1 MTRLSLHAQ
10 IGIALGLALLAGLA
24 SAPGDAWVGLF
35 EFLGTLFLNAL
46 KLLVVPLIVTSLING
61 LVSVPG
67 AKGVGRMGVY
77 TVGWFAGT
85 SVLAILAGLLIANAI
100 QPGLVNGQPAGAQMG
115 LAQDSTSVLA
125 GIEQRAQADFS
136 DVLLRLVPSNIF
148 SAAAQGDILGLILF
162 SLLFAYAI
170 TRLPEPLAATQ
181 RQFWMGAYEVML
193 HLTRLVMKLAPI
205 GVFGLVAAT
214 VARTGWQAAGPL
226 LWFFITVLLGLA
238 AHMFV
243 ILPLILLLVARV
255 SPLRH
260 YRAMLPALLT
270 AFSTSSSAATLSVTM
285 DCVQRRAGVS
295 PRVTGFFLPIGANI
309 NMDGSALYECVAAL
323 FIAQAYGLDLSFG
336 IQFVIF
342 GMALL
347 TSVGVAG
354 IPSASLVGIALILS
368 AIGLPLEG
376 LGLILAVDRI
386 LDMCRT
392 AVNVFGDS
400 SGAVTVARLMGET
413 EVLQSQNPP
422 PA

>member
-1 MTRLSLHAQ
+1 MTRLSLHLQ
-10 IGIALGLALLAGLA
+10 IAIALALALLAGLLTA
-24 SAPGDAWVGLF
+24 PGSAPFAVF

-46 KLLVVPLIVTSLING
+46 KLLVVPLIITSLING

-67 AKGVGRMGVY
+67 AKGAGRMGVY

-85 SVLAILAGLLIANAI
+85 SVLAILAGLLITNAI
-100 QPGLVNGQPAGAQMG
+100 QPGIVNGQPAGSLMG
-115 LAQDSTSVLA
+115 LAQDSQTVLA
-125 GIEQRAQADFS
+125 GIEQRAKGDFS

-148 SAAAQGDILGLILF
+148 AAAAQGDILGLILF
-162 SLLFAYAI
+162 SLLFAFAI

-193 HLTRLVMKLAPI
+193 SLTRMVMVLAPL

-214 VARTGWQAAGPL
+214 VARTGWQAVGPL

-243 ILPLILLLVARV
+243 ILPTILLLVARV
-255 SPLRH
+255 SPVRH
-260 YRAMLPALLT
+260 YRVMLPALLT

-295 PRVTGFFLPIGANI
+295 PRVSGFFLPIGANI

-336 IQFVIF
+336 TQFVIF

-400 SGAVTVARLMGET
+400 SGAVTVACLMGEQD
-413 EVLQSQNPP
+413 VLQKSTP